1 MLQDGHGENL
11 HHEVK
16 ISVIIPCYNVA
27 PWVRRCLDS
36 VLAALPPASEIIA
49 VDDGSTDGTAD
60 ELRDFGSRFANEGTG
75 ARGQGLKVI
84 RQENRGVS
92 AARNRG
98 LDVAKGDFVFF
109 VDPDDVV
116 APDFFTAMVE
126 AVVRDKADCCI
137 CAFSEQ
143 ADGADDATRRICRLK
158 GDYRLPSNEAIVR
171 DYLPRIFGFSFDDVR
186 AWYGGVPL
194 FANREMASVWRM
206 VFRRELIESRK
217 IRFDESVSLF
227 EDALFNAEYLL
238 AASSMTSVD
247 RPLYHVYYRSVSAS
261 NSVPRDR
268 VRYCRNKLA
277 LLRRREALN
286 GQAGGRLAELYAAS
300 CVFSALEI
308 VAAMFRRRVGWIEG
322 RAILRDYLAVPS
334 VKAAVRTFPLSWR
347 KPILAAGV
355 GFLRGCQRVL

>member
-16 ISVIIPCYNVA
+16 LSVIIPCYNVA
-27 PWVRRCLDS
+27 PWVTRCLDA
-36 VLAALPPASEIIA
+36 VLAALPTDGEVIV
-49 VDDGSTDGTAD
+49 VDDGSTDGTSEVLEGYRKGASD
-60 ELRDFGSRFANEGTG
+60 EDEGRLRI
-75 ARGQGLKVI
+75 VH
-84 RQENRGVS
+84 QENRGVS

-98 LDVAKGDFVFF
+98 LDGAKGEFVFF

-116 APDFFTAMVE
+116 APDFFTSMVE
-126 AVVRDKADCCI
+126 AVIRDKADCCI

-143 ADGADDATRRICRLK
+143 ADGADDATRRIGRLK
-158 GDYRLPSNEAIVR
+158 GDYRFPSNEAIVR
-171 DYLPRIFGFSFDDVR
+171 DYLPRIFGFSFADVR

-227 EDALFNAEYLL
+227 EDALFSAEYLL

-247 RPLYHVYYRSVSAS
+247 RPLYHVCYRTVSAS
-261 NSVPRDR
+261 NSVPRDG

-308 VAAMFRRRVGWIEG
+308 VAAMFRRRVGWGEG
-322 RAILRDYLAVPS
+322 RAILRDYLATPS
-334 VKAAVRTFPLSWR
+334 AKAALRTFPLSWR
-347 KPILAAGV
+347 KPVLAAGV
-355 GFLRGCQRVL
+355 GFLRGYLRVL